1 MENRENKFTHETK
14 KDIHESDKNHL
25 IDAYHAA
32 CEVAKEYKWYEI
44 QCVKES
50 QIRTIEDIHEEI
62 FAEVKKHI

>member
-1 MENRENKFTHETK
+1 M
-14 KDIHESDKNHL
+14 

-62 FAEVKKHI
+62 FAEVNKHILNIEKI